1 MVVDLRWL
9 AHGGSAPFARIE
21 WLLNPVI
28 LLETDTDRRAFLFVD
43 SVVVSMEEFL
53 QDKFSTVEQHMR
65 QSITS
70 TVEQRRDFTDSFDTH
85 PMEGAWAG
93 EAIFFLPIDNHQ
105 GTAPLVQARVP
116 ISPEGGNWVDE
127 ESDCSPLRENGC
139 TFERGWVEGCGVK
152 GG

>member
-53 QDKFSTVEQHMR
+53 QDKFSTVEKHMR

-70 TVEQRRDFTDSFDTH
+70 TVEQRRDFTESFDTH

-93 EAIFFLPIDNHQ
+93 EAIFFLTIEKLQGKDPI
-105 GTAPLVQARVP
+105 VQARVQ
-116 ISPEGGNWVDE
+116 ISPDGGH
-127 ESDCSPLRENGC
+127 
-139 TFERGWVEGCGVK
+139 WVEARQSVV
-152 GG
+152 